1 MNSTELNDK
10 ASKIRCI
17 ICDVDGVLT
26 NGAIIYD
33 NSGMEYKNFNVK
45 DGQIVK
51 YLKNNHILIGVI
63 TGRDSKVVK
72 YRCDELGFDFHY
84 HGIKEK
90 GLLLDD
96 ICDKFNIALE
106 EIAYIGDDINDIP
119 ILTKI
124 GMSVT
129 PNDGH
134 YTLTQFVDWRTN
146 ADGGSGV
153 LREVADYILSAQNK
167 YENILTSLIK

>member
-33 NSGMEYKNFNVK
+33 NSGMEYKSFNVK

-90 GLLLDD
+90 GLLLDE
-96 ICDKFNIALE
+96 ICNEFNIALE

-146 ADGGSGV
+146 ANGGSGV